1 MSTWVILAVRQSAN
15 YFFAANFSIY
25 WKSLAG
31 EKETGNYR
39 AFCFIN
45 KRKNIISSFFVNFLL
60 LN

>member
-15 YFFAANFSIY
+15 YFFAANFSVY
-25 WKSLAG
+25 WKSLAE

-45 KRKNIISSFFVNFLL
+45 KREKYYFFLFLL
-60 LN
+60 TFFF